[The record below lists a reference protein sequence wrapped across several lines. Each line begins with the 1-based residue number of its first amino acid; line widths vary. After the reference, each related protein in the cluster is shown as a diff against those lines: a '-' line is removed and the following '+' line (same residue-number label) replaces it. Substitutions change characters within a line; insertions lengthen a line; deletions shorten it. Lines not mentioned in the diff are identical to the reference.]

1 MNLLKPTG
9 TAGRFEFVVTWV
21 VCFIVAVFAFGVFE
35 EATRQVQGELGGF
48 WLLWGLGMLAA
59 WIGIAA
65 VFRRVRDIGWAWAHG
80 FWQFVPLL
88 GFVFVVVCMFTPS
101 KQKVG

>member
-9 TAGRFEFVVTWV
+9 TAGRLEFVITWV
-21 VCFIVAVFAFGVFE
+21 ICVIVAAIAFGVFE
-35 EATRQVQGELGGF
+35 DGARHVQGELGGL
-48 WLLWGLGMLAA
+48 WLVWWLGMLAA

-65 VFRRVRDIGWAWAHG
+65 VFRRVRDIGWAWGHG

-88 GFVFVVVCMFTPS
+88 GFVFVVVCMFIPS
-101 KQKVG
+101 RHKVG